1 MSSTRDHVNLQE
13 ETTQELISR
22 VNHKYWKDRRV
33 LIIGVTGFVGSWLS
47 EILTSPQVGARIHGL
62 VRRQSNPNLANIEHL
77 LERDNMSLLRGDLHD
92 IGSIVTA
99 IRESEAE
106 VVFHLAAQSF
116 VPYSFAS
123 PMDTYVTNV
132 IGTINVLEAL
142 RLASHDVIMH
152 FAGSSEEYG
161 LVLAGS
167 EHYEEML
174 RKYGAILPLPRR
186 DKAGTV
192 ISETPVKET
201 NPLRTVG
208 TSPYGSSKRQAED
221 ACRTYVSCYGS
232 KVHLTRA
239 FNHTGP
245 RRGNEFVSSEIT
257 RQIALG
263 VVHGRTEMRLGNLS
277 SIRDFNDVRE
287 IALGYLLSI
296 EKGSPGEVYNLAS
309 GIGTSIRDL
318 LNLARTTAEDKFRL
332 RKMSYR
338 MDETRLRPTDLPILV
353 GDATKAKDELG
364 WRPQIPL
371 ERTILEM
378 IEFNIGRV

>member
-1 MSSTRDHVNLQE
+1 
-13 ETTQELISR
+13 
-22 VNHKYWKDRRV
+22 
-33 LIIGVTGFVGSWLS
+33 
-47 EILTSPQVGARIHGL
+47 
-62 VRRQSNPNLANIEHL
+62 
-77 LERDNMSLLRGDLHD
+77 MSLLRGDLHD

>member
-1 MSSTRDHVNLQE
+1 MNR
-13 ETTQELISR
+13 
-22 VNHKYWKDRRV
+22 KAWKDRRV
-33 LIIGVTGFVGSWLS
+33 LIIGITGFVGSWLS
-47 EILTSPQVGARIHGL
+47 EILSSPEVGAKIYGL
-62 VRRQSNPNLANIEHL
+62 VRRQSNPNLVNIEHIL
-77 LERDNMSLLRGDLHD
+77 HRNNVSLLKGDLHD
-92 IGSIVTA
+92 IGSILTA
-99 IRESEAE
+99 VRDSEAE

-132 IGTINVLEAL
+132 IGTVNVLEAL
-142 RLASHDVIMH
+142 RLASHNVVMH

-161 LVLAGS
+161 LVLAGT

-174 RKYGAILPLPRR
+174 KKYGAILPLPQRNEEG
-186 DKAGTV
+186 KV

-257 RQIALG
+257 RQIAMG
-263 VVHGRTEMRLGNLS
+263 IKYGRKEVRLGNLS
-277 SIRDFNDVRE
+277 SVRDFNDVRD
-287 IALGYLLSI
+287 IVLGYLLSI
-296 EKGSPGEVYNLAS
+296 EKGVPGEVYNLAC
-309 GIGTSIRDL
+309 GNGTSISGL
-318 LNLARTTAEDKFRL
+318 LNLAMTTAKQKFKL
-332 RKMSYR
+332 SEMSYR
-338 MDETRLRPTDLPILV
+338 IDDSRLRPTDLPILV
-353 GDATKAKDELG
+353 GDATKAKNDLG
-364 WRPQIPL
+364 WRPLIPL

-378 IEFNIGRV
+378 IEYNLARI

>member
-1 MSSTRDHVNLQE
+1 MLSTEDRPDLQN
-13 ETTQELISR
+13 ETTQEIIDR
-22 VNHKYWKDRRV
+22 VNREAWKDRRV

-47 EILTSPQVGARIHGL
+47 EILSSPEIGARVYGL
-62 VRRQSNPNLANIEHL
+62 VRRQSNPNLVNIEHVL
-77 LERDNMSLLRGDLHD
+77 HRDNLSLLKGDLHD
-92 IGSIVTA
+92 IGSILTA

-142 RLASHDVIMH
+142 RLASHEVVMH

-161 LVLAGS
+161 LVLAGT

-174 RKYGAILPLPRR
+174 RKYGAILPPPQR
-186 DKAGTV
+186 DGEGKVVA
-192 ISETPVKET
+192 ETPVSET

-257 RQIALG
+257 RQIAMG
-263 VVHGRTEMRLGNLS
+263 IKHGRKEVRLGNLS

-287 IALGYLLSI
+287 IVLGYLLSI
-296 EKGSPGEVYNLAS
+296 EKGVPGEVYNLAC
-309 GIGTSIRDL
+309 GRGTSIGDL
-318 LNLARTTAEDKFRL
+318 LNLALNTAKQNFQLSE
-332 RKMSYR
+332 MSYR
-338 MDETRLRPTDLPILV
+338 MDESRLRPTDLPILV
-353 GDATKAKDELG
+353 GDATKARNDLG
-364 WRPQIPL
+364 WQPVIPL

-378 IEFNIGRV
+378 IEYNVARL